1 MKIIDRYIM
10 SEMLGPFLFGV
21 CAFTLLFFSAET
33 LMGVAKMILEAQAG
47 VGMVLEYLFNRLP
60 YVLIMT
66 FPMSVSG
73 RIRPSLSSEGLV
85 PVSAPV
91 HGAYEYLG
99 RVL

>member
-47 VGMVLEYLFNRLP
+47 VGMVTKTVTIPKGRGQRAMVTVILNP
-60 YVLIMT
+60 GMT
-66 FPMSVSG
+66 PAS
-73 RIRPSLSSEGLV
+73 SLGGPGLQA
-85 PVSAPV
+85 SHADASQ
-91 HGAYEYLG
+91 HRA
-99 RVL
+99 